1 MVELVHNKFKR
12 ELMILKTNERNI
24 AFLPVLLGSDMN
36 AYGMARAFYEEY
48 GIKPLVLGRSN
59 LSATQHSSILNFRV
73 VEDLNEEGTFL
84 PAVLKIAEEFKGQ
97 KLLLLACGDDYAK
110 LIIRNKDKLT
120 PHFSVPYIDEKL
132 MDRLVL
138 KENFYDI
145 CEQYGFSY
153 PRTDLCTYE
162 NYKTFSPNFSYPIII
177 KASNSVAYW
186 NCSFPGKKK
195 VFVAH
200 DPAEKDAILEAI
212 YSSSYKDNLTIQE
225 FIPGDDSFMRVLN
238 AYVGKDGKV
247 KLMALGNPILEEHSP
262 EGIGSYAAIINTFDE
277 KLLDKVR
284 FFLEDI
290 GYTGFANFDMK
301 YDARDDS
308 YKLFEI
314 NLRNGRSSYYVTAS
328 GHNLMKYV
336 ADDHIFNKPQQL
348 VYAKDKHLWLII
360 PKGVLFKYAQNEVLK
375 KEAKRLIKEGKVT
388 NSLFYEKDFNPKRWI
403 KLKLNNLNYHRK
415 YKKYFNNKGLS

>member
-1 MVELVHNKFKR
+1 MTVG
-12 ELMILKTNERNI
+12 NEDFVPI
-24 AFLPVLLGSDMN
+24 LLGSDMN
-36 AYGMARAFYEEY
+36 AYGMARSFHEEY
-48 GIKPLVLGRSN
+48 GIQSLVLGRAA
-59 LSATQHSSILNFRV
+59 LSATSHSKILQLREIPN
-73 VEDLNEEGTFL
+73 LNEQDVFL
-84 PAVLKIAEEFKGQ
+84 PAILKVAEEFKGR

-110 LIIRNKDKLT
+110 LIINNKPALT
-120 PHFSVPYIDEKL
+120 PYFSIPYIDQVL
-132 MDRLVL
+132 MDRLLL

-145 CEQYGFSY
+145 CEQYSFSY
-153 PRTDLCTYE
+153 PKTALCTVE
-162 NYKTFSPNFSYPIII
+162 NKDTFEMDFIYPIII

-200 DPAEKDAILEAI
+200 DEAEKNAIIDAI
-212 YSSSYKDNLTIQE
+212 YNSSYQDNLTIQE

-247 KLMALGNPILEEHSP
+247 KLMSLGNPILEEHSP

-277 KLLDKVR
+277 ALLDKVR
-284 FFLEDI
+284 HFLEDI

-301 YDARDDS
+301 YDERDGE

-314 NLRNGRSSYYVTAS
+314 NLRNGRSSYYVSAS

-336 ADDHIFNKPQQL
+336 TDDHIYDQSIEL
-348 VYAKDKHLWLII
+348 TYAKDKHLWLII
-360 PKGVLFKYAQNEVLK
+360 PKGVLFKYAQNDRLK
-375 KEAKRLIKEGKVT
+375 KEAKELIANGQWT
-388 NSLFYEKDFNPKRWI
+388 NSLFYSKDFNIIRWV
-403 KLKLNNLNYHRK
+403 KLKLNNLNYYRK